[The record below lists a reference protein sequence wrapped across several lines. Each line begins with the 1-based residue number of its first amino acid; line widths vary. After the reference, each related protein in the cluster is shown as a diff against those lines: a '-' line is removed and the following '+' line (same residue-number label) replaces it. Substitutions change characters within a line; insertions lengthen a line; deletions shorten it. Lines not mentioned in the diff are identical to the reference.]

1 MNTSTHFD
9 AITAFVFIGVFQGLV
24 LSLFFIFKPSPNRNA
39 NKFQGLFLLSLTL
52 CILEQLLN
60 MTGYIVKVLPLTN
73 STEALNL
80 VIGPFLY
87 LFVKR
92 SIDPSDTKKEW
103 LHYVLPLLYF
113 IYLCFDLIQTN
124 EFKYN
129 SYVNSYHPDWPL
141 LDVKSTISNDP
152 LAIKSYLN
160 LITAFQII
168 FYIIISMLKIVR
180 KANFT
185 GKSILNTDDE
195 ILKLLRN
202 MILHLSAII
211 LIFIVVKL
219 AFEADLGD
227 YFIGIYVCFFAF
239 LTSFRVMSDST
250 YFDRTTSFM
259 DLSISKYQKSSLTES
274 DKQRI
279 LENIRMEFDK
289 NKYYSENL
297 ASLSELAKKIGSSPH
312 HVSQVINEK
321 LNKSFFELLAFYRVE
336 EAKKILAGDKANKI
350 TIEELSEMV
359 GYNSKTAF
367 NNAFRKLSGK
377 TPSDFRKSI
386 TS

>member
-1 MNTSTHFD
+1 MAPLRTS
-9 AITAFVFIGVFQGLV
+9 
-24 LSLFFIFKPSPNRNA
+24 
-39 NKFQGLFLLSLTL
+39 
-52 CILEQLLN
+52 
-60 MTGYIVKVLPLTN
+60 
-73 STEALNL
+73 
-80 VIGPFLY
+80 
-87 LFVKR
+87 
-92 SIDPSDTKKEW
+92 
-103 LHYVLPLLYF
+103 LLYF

>member
-1 MNTSTHFD
+1 MNT
-9 AITAFVFIGVFQGLV
+9 AINLDFLSGFIFIGVFQGLV
-24 LSLFFIFKPSPNRNA
+24 LSLFFIFKPSPNRKA
-39 NKFQGLFLLSLTL
+39 NLFQGLFLLSLTL
-52 CILEQLLN
+52 CIIEQLLN

-92 SIDPSDTKKEW
+92 SIDSSDTKKEW
-103 LHYVLPLLYF
+103 IHYILPLLYF

-152 LAIKSYLN
+152 LDIKSYLN
-160 LITAFQII
+160 LITAFQVV
-168 FYIIISMLKIVR
+168 FYITISMLKIVR
-180 KANFT
+180 KANFS
-185 GKSILNTDDE
+185 GKSIFNTDDE

-227 YFIGIYVCFFAF
+227 YFIGIYVCFFAL
-239 LTSFRVMSDST
+239 LTSYRVMSDST
-250 YFDRTTSFM
+250 YFERTTSFM
-259 DLSISKYQKSSLTES
+259 DISISKYQKSSLTES
-274 DKQRI
+274 DKLRI
-279 LENIRMEFDK
+279 LQNIKLELET

-297 ASLSELAKKIGSSPH
+297 ASLSELAKKIGASPH

-321 LNKSFFELLAFYRVE
+321 LNKSFYELLAFHRVE
-336 EAKKILAGDKANKI
+336 EAKKILAGDKSNRI

-367 NNAFRKLSGK
+367 NNAFRKISGK
-377 TPSDFRKSI
+377 TPSEFRRSL